1 MESSKG
7 NFIELRIILLGDSKV
22 GKKSIA
28 RRCKILKSTETKEI
42 SLDEF
47 VSKKLNKDSRIK
59 EILESEATT
68 EEEKKEK
75 KLEEKRINLMRF
87 KKIFKLESNIIHI
100 KFYPLP
106 NPEELDYDYGYN
118 QRDDDDNDYEF
129 EKKYK
134 MSIRNIIRD
143 IKEIIMGSSDD
154 PRAEIEFLFLLFFD
168 LSDFS
173 TFENLV
179 KIFSHINK
187 KFDLTRHEFKFV
199 LVGNKLD
206 CKKSMSNEEREN
218 LINFQNQLGIFYYE
232 ISSLMFFNF
241 ENFFEK
247 LILDNYSHTF
257 SFLK

>member
-134 MSIRNIIRD
+134 MSIRNII
-143 IKEIIMGSSDD
+143 
-154 PRAEIEFLFLLFFD
+154 
-168 LSDFS
+168 
-173 TFENLV
+173 
-179 KIFSHINK
+179 KIH
-187 KFDLTRHEFKFV
+187 R
-199 LVGNKLD
+199 
-206 CKKSMSNEEREN
+206 
-218 LINFQNQLGIFYYE
+218 
-232 ISSLMFFNF
+232 
-241 ENFFEK
+241 
-247 LILDNYSHTF
+247 
-257 SFLK
+257 